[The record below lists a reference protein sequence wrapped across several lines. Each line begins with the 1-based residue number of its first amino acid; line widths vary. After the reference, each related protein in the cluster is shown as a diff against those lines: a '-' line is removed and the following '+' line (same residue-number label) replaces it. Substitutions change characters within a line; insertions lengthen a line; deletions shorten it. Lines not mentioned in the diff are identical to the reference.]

1 MKYQLNPNSPWSI
14 NGALKDNGDGTSTQP
29 IIINPM
35 VVDDQYGFISPSPSK
50 NMLDVILSNKGL
62 DIDQLKEKCQAE
74 AEAFCKK
81 QYPDT

>member
-1 MKYQLNPNSPWSI
+1 MKYQLNPNSPYAF
-14 NGALKDNGDGTSTQP
+14 NGSLKDNGDETSTQP

-35 VVDDQYGFISPSPSK
+35 IVDDKYGFISPDRGK
-50 NMLDVILSNKGL
+50 NMLDVIVNNKGI
-62 DIDQLKEKCQAE
+62 DIDQVKAKCLLD

>member
-1 MKYQLNPNSPWSI
+1 MKYQLNPNSPWAF

-35 VVDDQYGFISPSPSK
+35 IVDDSYGFISPDPGK
-50 NMLDVILSNKGL
+50 NMLDVILNNKSL
-62 DIDQLKEKCQAE
+62 DIDQQKEKCLVD